1 MGSGLEDDTVVHLE
15 RWLENQKKEPIF
27 GIDPSVKMD
36 EDSMPRGK
44 NTPDTPAL
52 RKHWAKSVKDQMERH
67 GLTGRDVAA
76 AIDCS
81 PQMISEWRAGRNMPS
96 MEHAIRFSHL
106 VNEPLEFLIGD
117 GLAST
122 ESDAVR
128 ARRLAVRIGHKR
140 LNALPEVSDK
150 DLFDSLDLLIGRAS
164 MAAKPRKK
172 TSRKR

>member
-1 MGSGLEDDTVVHLE
+1 MVHLKK
-15 RWLENQKKEPIF
+15 WLETEKKGTIF
-27 GIDPSVKMD
+27 RPDPSVKMD
-36 EDSMPRGK
+36 EDSMARGK
-44 NTPDTPAL
+44 KTPDTPAL

-76 AIDCS
+76 AINCS

-122 ESDAVR
+122 ESGAVR
-128 ARRLAVRIGHKR
+128 ARRLAVRIGYKR
-140 LNALPEVSDK
+140 LNALSAVSDK
-150 DLFDSLDLLIGRAS
+150 DLFDSLDLIIGRAS
-164 MAAKPRKK
+164 MASKPRKK
-172 TSRKR
+172 SSRKR